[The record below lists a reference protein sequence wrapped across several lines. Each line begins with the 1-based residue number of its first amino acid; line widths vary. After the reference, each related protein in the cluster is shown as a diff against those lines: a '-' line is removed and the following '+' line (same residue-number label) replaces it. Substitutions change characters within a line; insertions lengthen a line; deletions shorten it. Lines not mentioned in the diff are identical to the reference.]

1 MAYRLKQYS
10 YNDKLTKD
18 QNLLL
23 DKLYKLRMSGMAEEL
38 ENQLMNP
45 NSALESFETRFSDI
59 VNFEWSQRENKK
71 FNRLL
76 KQATLKYPSAD
87 LDQSLYEPERQLN
100 TRVIEL
106 LADCNWIDEPN
117 NLLMTGGAG
126 AGKTYLA
133 CALCI
138 TALHQMRT
146 VKYIR
151 ANYLLQEAEH
161 AHQESAYYEYSNK
174 MAAYDLLVIDD
185 FGLMD
190 LDMSKCRDLF
200 EIIES
205 RDCRKAT
212 IIISQ
217 IPVANWYM
225 LFGENTYADACL
237 SRMTSK
243 AYRLDFPGRDRRV
256 NNSN

>member
-1 MAYRLKQYS
+1 
-10 YNDKLTKD
+10 
-18 QNLLL
+18 
-23 DKLYKLRMSGMAEEL
+23 
-38 ENQLMNP
+38 
-45 NSALESFETRFSDI
+45 
-59 VNFEWSQRENKK
+59 
-71 FNRLL
+71 
-76 KQATLKYPSAD
+76 
-87 LDQSLYEPERQLN
+87 
-100 TRVIEL
+100 
-106 LADCNWIDEPN
+106 
-117 NLLMTGGAG
+117 
-126 AGKTYLA
+126 
-133 CALCI
+133 
-138 TALHQMRT
+138 MRT

-161 AHQESAYYEYSNK
+161 ARLESAYYEYSNK

-212 IIISQ
+212 VIISQ
-217 IPVANWYM
+217 IPIANWYM